1 MLRQPDRI
9 SMPVWQAL
17 ASTTPDRALAELR
30 RPRPLGS
37 VLGEIMRTFPFN
49 RSFQEF
55 EKMGIEATTDMRFVG
70 QEFDFHRHARLRS
83 AKKESWAKHAA
94 GRQLI
99 HDGHAATSRRKSA
112 GKEIGLN
119 FDRRLVFA
127 AQTFK
132 SARDE
137 FADFVFA
144 GDANQLW
151 GVEFRKV

>member
-1 MLRQPDRI
+1 
-9 SMPVWQAL
+9 
-17 ASTTPDRALAELR
+17 
-30 RPRPLGS
+30 
-37 VLGEIMRTFPFN
+37 VLGEITRTFAFD

-70 QEFDFHRHARLRS
+70 QEFDFHGHARLRS

-94 GRQLI
+94 GGQLI
-99 HDGHAATSRRKSA
+99 NDGHAAPSRCKSA
-112 GKEIGLN
+112 GNKIGLN
-119 FDRRLVFA
+119 FDRRPIFA
-127 AQTFK
+127 AQTFE

-151 GVEFRKV
+151 GIEFCKV